1 MMYLV
6 GLVIVLLAT
15 GLIAIGVLVGIS
27 LSSARQSGWFSVL
40 QAALQQYA
48 YQRGLLPTY
57 PISWLSDPMTWL
69 PRESPYHWCFLADHG
84 LARPAIILGA
94 AALAG
99 GANRV
104 R

>member
-1 MMYLV
+1 MYLV

-15 GLIAIGVLVGIS
+15 GLVAIGILVGLG
-27 LSSARQSGWFSVL
+27 LSSARQNSWSTFI

-48 YQRGLLPTY
+48 FRRGLLPTY
-57 PISWLSDPMTWL
+57 PMSWLSDPMSWL
-69 PRESPYHWCFLADHG
+69 PRESPYHWFSLEDQG
-84 LARPAIILGA
+84 LTRPALLLGA